1 MIEQDLVKFLKEKEL
16 TIGSVESFTAGLF
29 TSLIAGVP
37 GASSVLRGG
46 LITYQ
51 TDVKTILLD
60 IPSEE
65 IKLHGVVS
73 KEIAKAMAV
82 NGRKK
87 LGVDICVSFTGN
99 AGPTA
104 LDLLPVGR
112 LFIGISTSSTTNVYE
127 VQMDNMDRNRIR
139 EEASLKA
146 MELVMELLRKI

>member
-29 TSLIAGVP
+29 ASLIAGVP

-146 MELVMELLRKI
+146 MELVMELLRKN

>member
-29 TSLIAGVP
+29 SSLIAGVP

-51 TDVKTILLD
+51 TDVKTVLLD

-73 KEIAKAMAV
+73 KEIARAMAV

-146 MELVMELLRKI
+146 MELVMELLRKN

>member
-1 MIEQDLVKFLKEKEL
+1 MIEQDLVKFLKEKEF

-29 TSLIAGVP
+29 ASLIAGVP

-51 TDVKTILLD
+51 TDVKTVLLD

-146 MELVMELLRKI
+146 MELVMELLRKN

>member
-29 TSLIAGVP
+29 ASLIAGVP

>member
-29 TSLIAGVP
+29 ASLIAGVP

-51 TDVKTILLD
+51 TDVKTVLLD

-146 MELVMELLRKI
+146 MELVMELLRKN

>member
-29 TSLIAGVP
+29 ASLIAGVP

-51 TDVKTILLD
+51 TDVKTVLLD

>member
-16 TIGSVESFTAGLF
+16 TIGTVESFTAGLF
-29 TSLIAGVP
+29 ASLIAGVP

-51 TDVKTILLD
+51 TDVKTVLLD

-146 MELVMELLRKI
+146 MELVMELLRKN

>member
-29 TSLIAGVP
+29 ASLIAGVP

-51 TDVKTILLD
+51 TDVKTVLLD

-127 VQMDNMDRNRIR
+127 FQMDNMDRNRIR

-146 MELVMELLRKI
+146 MELVMELLRKN